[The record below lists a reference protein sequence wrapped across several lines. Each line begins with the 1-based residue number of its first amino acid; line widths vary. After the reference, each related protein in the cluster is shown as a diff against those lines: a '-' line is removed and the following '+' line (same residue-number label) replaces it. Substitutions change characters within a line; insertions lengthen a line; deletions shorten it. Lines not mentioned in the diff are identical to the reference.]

1 MDSHPCNVKV
11 VTRDKRTVCAITVD
25 VGEKVDRVK
34 LKIQVADNSW
44 FEF

>member
-1 MDSHPCNVKV
+1 MDNHSCNVKV

-25 VGEKVDRVK
+25 LGERVRDVK
-34 LKIQVADNSW
+34 LKIQVVDNPA

>member
-1 MDSHPCNVKV
+1 MDNHPCNVKV

-25 VGEKVDRVK
+25 VGDSVGNVK
-34 LKIQVADNSW
+34 LKIQVMKDPS